1 MKETILAL
9 LIAKFSGERKDGLTQ
24 LAGSLALQAETK
36 EEAQAL
42 VEKLTQPKV
51 TDFIKD
57 WRSGV
62 DKEIT
67 TATKTA
73 EEKLK
78 EKFDFVEK
86 GKSDPDP
93 ATEPPKGD
101 DDIDAKIQAAV
112 QAAVTPLTQKLQG
125 YEDNERITARQTFIS
140 NTAKELQLPDWRIA
154 EGFSFTDTDDESAI
168 KQKLTAI
175 KQNLITAGL
184 EKQELGALQIAS
196 TGEEQAKELA
206 KSWAQGLPDM

>member
-24 LAGSLALQAETK
+24 LASSLALQAETK

-42 VEKLTQPKV
+42 VDKLTQPKV

-57 WRSGV
+57 LRSGI

-67 TATKTA
+67 MATKTT

-86 GKSDPDP
+86 GKGNPDP
-93 ATEPPKGD
+93 ITEPSKG

-112 QAAVTPLTQKLQG
+112 QAAVTPLTQKLQA
-125 YEDNERITARQTFIS
+125 YEDKERIITRQTFIS

-184 EKQELGALQIAS
+184 EKQEVGALQIAS

>member
-24 LAGSLALQAETK
+24 LASSLALQAETK

-57 WRSGV
+57 LRSGI

-67 TATKTA
+67 TATKTT

-86 GKSDPDP
+86 GKGGTDPI
-93 ATEPPKGD
+93 TEPAKGD
-101 DDIDAKIQAAV
+101 DDFETKFKAAFEKHAKPIQDELDAYKSQEAKNIR
-112 QAAVTPLTQKLQG
+112 
-125 YEDNERITARQTFIS
+125 ESFIS

-184 EKQELGALQIAS
+184 DKQEVGALQIAS

>member
-9 LIAKFSGERKDGLTQ
+9 LTVKFSGERKDGLTQ

-42 VEKLTQPKV
+42 IEKLSQQKV

-67 TATKTA
+67 TATKTT

-86 GKSDPDP
+86 GKGGTDPITDP
-93 ATEPPKGD
+93 AKGD
-101 DDIDAKIQAAV
+101 DIDSKIQAAV

-125 YEDNERITARQTFIS
+125 YEDKERITTRQTLIS

-168 KQKLTAI
+168 TKKLTAI

-184 EKQELGALQIAS
+184 DKQEVGAFQIAS